1 MKVFAVFVVCLAVA
15 VAVPVPTEEQE
26 QQQNSL
32 ASVDANTQG
41 DSNQESAADRLKRF
55 IFFSKGFYPY
65 AYPYYAAPVV
75 KYVAAAPAV
84 QYVAAAPAVTVQ
96 KTGNFYRFK
105 NFCLLFSKKKL
116 F

>member
-55 IFFSKGFYPY
+55 IFISKGFYPY
-65 AYPYYAAPVV
+65 AYPYYAYQPVV
-75 KYVAAAPAV
+75 KYV
-84 QYVAAAPAVTVQ
+84 AAPAVTVQ
-96 KTGNFYRFK
+96 KTGNFERFK
-105 NFCLLFSKKKL
+105 NFFLLFSKKL